1 MERRTHQF
9 YVGDIVCLAAK
20 NHCVGVVSRVA
31 WMPDSD
37 DEHWEYFSGFE
48 EEHEEALKDDHVEV
62 LWNSNMKVSQ
72 VPVNK
77 IRVVDRGLVHG
88 DVVASCDDPSGP
100 ICTVVDVVMSVD
112 LMMVKSGQRIQNV
125 FPKYLTDIHPFMI
138 GRHVTRK
145 QPPKLVGT
153 IDDVLCDVEVKFPDR
168 SHCIIHGATPS
179 TLKAMEDD
187 VSEDEVEPERNYL
200 YYPSQQVGVTQTVL
214 DAAEWIIK
222 PKANKNQRQ
231 KKTKQRVCGTV
242 MKVTPVCVVVYWHN
256 KKIEEE
262 VDEKCSPDDLIVLN
276 HFKHTKFE
284 VGDYTMI
291 HPQVRNYFLA
301 FAKDGKPTPNQANT
315 KAKSGGKGKRKEK
328 RQDENEENDEEQ
340 DSLSL
345 QISSTVSNH
354 EELMSFTEGWTGS
367 DGECAVITGTHTH
380 VRVRWQDGRTE
391 ELWRPSTQFVP
402 RKYLLNYEFGPGRFV
417 HEEDRSELGIIKK
430 VNQKE
435 KTAVIQWTNQTGEIE
450 EQEISVYDLEER
462 PDKKFRLGGVVQSSK
477 GDKVGEVVEVNGN
490 EITVAWSTSEV
501 EKAQYDDLQAIDTDE
516 EDEGTEEEGQPSEVV
531 EKDIVFED
539 YKEEEEADKHKQ
551 EQPTKCHSCF
561 HFYPIPFLCKRQIS
575 NPAQIWLKT
584 KSCPRPM
591 PISIQNR
598 SSISNPVQIWLKT
611 RPHPH
616 VFHSKSVFI
625 PWSNGPMVQIQTK
638 PYSHSSH
645 IFLSSV
651 FCSTGRLYSSS
662 LPHPRTS
669 TQTHQN
675 CQSRVETF
683 RRRIT
688 SRHPR
693 DWLHKQNASFESLD
707 PGSYQHHLQQHLF
720 SFRHCLT
727 QRLSSLS
734 SESLF
739 SFSLQRKSES

>member
-1 MERRTHQF
+1 
-9 YVGDIVCLAAK
+9 
-20 NHCVGVVSRVA
+20 
-31 WMPDSD
+31 
-37 DEHWEYFSGFE
+37 
-48 EEHEEALKDDHVEV
+48 
-62 LWNSNMKVSQ
+62 
-72 VPVNK
+72 
-77 IRVVDRGLVHG
+77 
-88 DVVASCDDPSGP
+88 
-100 ICTVVDVVMSVD
+100 MSVD

-551 EQPTKCHSCF
+551 EQPTKFPSFALLEDCTHHHFLTQEPPPKLTRIANREWKRLEEELPPGIHVIGYTNKMHLLKALILGPTNTIYNNTYFLFDIALPKGYPHYPPKVYFHSLFKGKVNPNLQDDGNVCLSLLGTWSGEGSERWHPSRSSVLQLLVSIQGLVLGVKDPYF
-561 HFYPIPFLCKRQIS
+561 LEAGYEKLRRTKQGEDNSIMFNEKALVLSLKNTLKCYHLATCGSIEFAEFISSHFRQNYGDVVDLVEHCQRIIDNPERDEDDSVKKRFCLHS
-575 NPAQIWLKT
+575 NPSRGFLLTIVNLKP
-584 KSCPRPM
+584 KVLEVVRNLR
-591 PISIQNR
+591 QN
-598 SSISNPVQIWLKT
+598 T
-611 RPHPH
+611 R
-616 VFHSKSVFI
+616 
-625 PWSNGPMVQIQTK
+625 
-638 PYSHSSH
+638 
-645 IFLSSV
+645 
-651 FCSTGRLYSSS
+651 
-662 LPHPRTS
+662 
-669 TQTHQN
+669 
-675 CQSRVETF
+675 
-683 RRRIT
+683 
-688 SRHPR
+688 
-693 DWLHKQNASFESLD
+693 
-707 PGSYQHHLQQHLF
+707 
-720 SFRHCLT
+720 
-727 QRLSSLS
+727 
-734 SESLF
+734 
-739 SFSLQRKSES
+739 